1 MRACL
6 GALAWRANSRALSR
20 VAGGGGH
27 GGSGGSPLS
36 AAAAA
41 AGDLTARYLW
51 AT

>member
-1 MRACL
+1 MRCL
-6 GALAWRANSRALSR
+6 GALAWRANSRALSL

>member
-27 GGSGGSPLS
+27 GGNGGSPLS
-36 AAAAA
+36 AA